1 MKVCRKMLKNLLLL
15 FVHVIYNHQVRKE
28 LSSQFSELR
37 GISGEYLMY
46 IKDDLIIPHSY
57 KFYDLIVTKSRGK
70 SGWEMFKSLG
80 SRDKDSGNR
89 KNVVD
94 KDGGHPGK
102 VITRSWYDR
111 NKHIFPAS
119 RWEVYDPQTHAKA
132 D

>member
-1 MKVCRKMLKNLLLL
+1 
-15 FVHVIYNHQVRKE
+15 
-28 LSSQFSELR
+28 
-37 GISGEYLMY
+37 MY

-70 SGWEMFKSLG
+70 SGWEMFKRLG
-80 SRDKDSGNR
+80 SRDKEIVNR

-111 NKHIFPAS
+111 NKHIFPPRRRENVFIPIVPRPRNHFARMTAIFIHHIFAIHNLLIPRSQTFEHFPARFPS
-119 RWEVYDPQTHAKA
+119 RFGHD
-132 D
+132 